1 MSNALAIVGKPQQEI
16 ARGFSDEQI
25 ALIKRTIAPDANDN
39 ELALFLS
46 QCQRT
51 GLDPFSRQIYFIK
64 RGGKGTTQVSIDGF
78 RVIAERTHEMDGQ
91 EVWWCGADGVW
102 RDVWLEK
109 EPPAASRV
117 LVYRKGCTH
126 PFPAIAK
133 FAEYKDSGPMWSK
146 MPANQLA
153 KCAEA
158 LALRKAFPHQLSGL
172 YATEE
177 MGQADAPLTLEV
189 TPAPDQPKVELPE
202 GACLITKVKTYSD
215 DKLTWAMVTFVDDK
229 GEQHEKPTVAKPKG
243 ELAVLCEQLLQEGKP
258 VMLVVRP
265 GPRGGKEAI
274 REAHRLPLAEGP
286 KAIQDGNTTATGQNT
301 TETSDTQATPLITG
315 DDLRA
320 F

>member
-1 MSNALAIVGKPQQEI
+1 MSTGALSIVGKPQQEI
-16 ARGFSDEQI
+16 ARGFTEEQI

-78 RVIAERTHEMDGQ
+78 RVIAERTKEMDGQ
-91 EVWWCGADGVW
+91 DVAWCDDNGQW
-102 RDVWLEK
+102 TDVWLKK
-109 EPPAASRV
+109 EPPAAARV
-117 LVYRKGCTH
+117 LVYRKGCSH

-133 FAEYKDSGPMWSK
+133 FAEYKDSGPMWTK

-172 YATEE
+172 YTQDE
-177 MGQADAPLTLEV
+177 MDQAVEPLTLDV
-189 TPAPDQPKVELPE
+189 APVAAPVVPVSLPE
-202 GACLITKVKTYSD
+202 GTVHITKVKTYSD
-215 DKLTWAMVTFVDDK
+215 DRLTWAMVTYIDDK

-243 ELAVLCEQLLQEGKP
+243 ELAHLCEQLFQEGKP
-258 VMLVVRP
+258 VTLVVRP

-274 REAHRLPLAEGP
+274 REAHRYPAVEAPAAAE
-286 KAIQDGNTTATGQNT
+286 DNATLDAEIVAKEG
-301 TETSDTQATPLITG
+301 G
-315 DDLRA
+315 A